1 VKLLAACSIGLY
13 IGLLS
18 MRSVYRTAAGGAE
31 ISVEDYFRISVYYP
45 TLDNIV
51 SDVELRFGPT
61 QRKAAKLACTSRPT
75 I

>member
-1 VKLLAACSIGLY
+1 
-13 IGLLS
+13 

-31 ISVEDYFRISVYYP
+31 ISVEDYFRISVYYR

-61 QRKAAKLACTSRPT
+61 QRKAAKLARLVRRFMT
-75 I
+75 IGTTDDEE

>member
-1 VKLLAACSIGLY
+1 MAC

-18 MRSVYRTAAGGAE
+18 MRPVYRTAAGGAE
-31 ISVEDYFRISVYYP
+31 IYVKDYFRISVYYP

-61 QRKAAKLACTSRPT
+61 QRKAANKLARLVPRFDYNWNY
-75 I
+75 